1 MLKTSLRSF
10 LAHKGRLALAGLA
23 VVLGVTFVTG
33 TLVFSDTIN
42 SAVTGLFTSTAA
54 DVTVSPQQA
63 FTPEVEDQGLAGA
76 TPTLPAS
83 TVDRV
88 AGLPGVQAAH
98 GQVSVQNLTLVDKTG
113 QPVGPTSG
121 APTLGQNWVPTA
133 HPSVTMVQGRPPAKA
148 GEIVIDQAGAQRRAV
163 RLGDPLR
170 VITPSGATS
179 ATVVG
184 LARFTAANPGVG
196 LALFDTA
203 TAQNVFLGQKDTFT
217 AIIVD
222 VAPGAGDA
230 TVQHEARTA
239 LGTGFTVNTKEEQAA
254 SAAAQI
260 GSFLDVVTY
269 ALLGF
274 AGIAVLVGIFLI
286 LNTFSML
293 VAQRTRE
300 LGLLRALG
308 ARRGQVLR
316 AVLLEALLLG
326 VVGSTVGLAAGVG
339 LAALLKSFV
348 GRAGVDLSGTPLVIS
363 APVPIAAYAVGVL
376 VTVLAAWLPARRGAR
391 VAPMEALREA
401 AAPASPSL
409 GRRALLGL
417 PLLVAGAAALAGTT
431 AVSDDL
437 TTAAI
442 LLGGGVITS
451 LLAAIVLGPL
461 IARVVVNGLGVVFP
475 LVFGTVGKLSQ
486 RNAIRNPRRTGAT
499 AAALMIGLSMVSA
512 AAVLAASLNTSITR
526 EVDSTFGADF
536 VVSAGGAQP
545 ISSDVTAKVRAVPGV
560 QTVTRQRYA
569 LAHYNGFQIALAGVD
584 TATIDQAVKTQ
595 YVAGST
601 TDLAR
606 GGLMVDQTTAATNNL
621 HLGSPVPLTLL
632 GGATATL
639 TVTAISKTPAGGGKD
654 GGTFEVSLD
663 TLARYAPAAADV
675 TLYVTTA
682 PGADKT
688 TVAAALDRTLAG
700 NPQIR
705 VQNQTDY
712 RNQVTG
718 QVTTILTLL
727 YGLLALAILIAILGV
742 INTLTLSVIER
753 TREIG
758 LLRAVGTSRR
768 QIRRLIRLESVLI
781 AVHGALLGVALG
793 LAWGVA
799 GQKALT
805 SQGIT
810 ALTVPWSTIV
820 AVLAGAVVIG
830 LGAAI
835 LPAYRAARMNTLTAI
850 ATG

>member
-23 VVLGVTFVTG
+23 VVLGVAFVTG

-42 SAVTGLFTSTAA
+42 AAVNGLFASTAA
-54 DVTVSPQQA
+54 DVTVSPLQA
-63 FTPEVEDQGLAGA
+63 FTPEVEDQGLAG
-76 TPTLPAS
+76 TPPTLPAATVS
-83 TVDRV
+83 TV
-88 AGLPGVQAAH
+88 AGLPGVQDAH
-98 GQVSVQNLTLVDKTG
+98 GQVSVQNLTLVDKDDR
-113 QPVGPTSG
+113 PVGPTSG
-121 APTLGQNWVPTA
+121 APTLGQNWFPTD
-133 HPSVTMVQGRPPAKA
+133 HPSITITQGRPPVA
-148 GEIVIDQAGAQRRAV
+148 GEIVIDQASAQRRGV

-170 VITPSGATS
+170 VITPSGTS
-179 ATVVG
+179 AATVVG

-203 TAQNVFLGQKDTFT
+203 TAQNILLGKKDTYT
-217 AIIVD
+217 AVTID
-222 VAPGAGDA
+222 VAPGASDA
-230 TVQHEARTA
+230 TVQQHVRTA
-239 LGTGFTVNTKEEQAA
+239 LGSGFTVNTKEEQAT

-260 GSFLDVVTY
+260 GSFLDAVTY

-274 AGIAVLVGIFLI
+274 AGIALLVGTFLI

-293 VAQRTRE
+293 VASRTRE

-308 ARRGQVLR
+308 AERGQVLR

-326 VVGSTVGLAAGVG
+326 LAGSTVGLAAGIG
-339 LAALLKSFV
+339 LAALLTSLV
-348 GRAGVDLSGTPLVIS
+348 GQAGVDLSGTPLVIS

-391 VAPMEALREA
+391 VAPMVALRDA
-401 AAPASPSL
+401 AAPAAPPL
-409 GRRALLGL
+409 GRRALLGV
-417 PLLVAGAAALAGTT
+417 PLLIAGIAALIGAAT
-431 AVSDDL
+431 VNDDL

-442 LLGGGVITS
+442 LLGAGVVTT
-451 LLAAIVLGPL
+451 LLAVIVLGPV
-461 IARVVVNGLGVVFP
+461 IARIVVHGLGVAFP
-475 LVFGTVGKLSQ
+475 LVFGAVGKLSQ

-512 AAVLAASLNTSITR
+512 AAMLAASLNISITR
-526 EVDSTFGADF
+526 EVENTFGADF

-545 ISSDVTAKVRAVPGV
+545 ISADVTAKVRAVPGV
-560 QTVTRQRYA
+560 QAVTRQRYA
-569 LAHYNGFQIALAGVD
+569 LAHYDGFQVAIAGVD
-584 TATIDQAVKTQ
+584 TATIDHALKTQ

-601 TDLAR
+601 ADLAG

-621 HLGSPVPLTLL
+621 HLGSPVPLTFL
-632 GGATATL
+632 GGTTATL
-639 TVTAISKTPAGGGKD
+639 PVAAISKTPAGGGKD
-654 GGTFEVSLD
+654 GGTFQVSLD
-663 TLARYAPAAADV
+663 TLARYAPAAPDV
-675 TLYVTTA
+675 TLYVNTA
-682 PGADKT
+682 ASADKT
-688 TVAAALDRTLAG
+688 AIATALDHALAG
-700 NPQIR
+700 NPQIH

-758 LLRAVGTSRR
+758 LLRAAGTTRR

-781 AVHGALLGVALG
+781 AIHGAFLG
-793 LAWGVA
+793 LAWGIA

-810 ALTVPWSTIV
+810 TLTVPWTTILT
-820 AVLAGAVVIG
+820 VLAGAVVIG

-835 LPAYRAARMNTLTAI
+835 LPAFRAARMNTLTAI